1 MPLSAKWFLVY
12 YTFLGLLLVL
22 NGGYFILRN
31 KGIKSWISGIVRRK
45 KPPVLIIRILKYL
58 ALFTLPG
65 LVLSFFP
72 FSWIEL
78 IFCIWS
84 LIILY
89 IAGIQLVRWEQIRVL
104 IQKNRESISNTI
116 RKVGAIMLSVGF
128 AIFLLAYSVVERA
141 TG

>member
-1 MPLSAKWFLVY
+1 FLVY
-12 YTFLGLLLVL
+12 YTFLGLLMVL
-22 NGGYFILRN
+22 TGGYFILRN
-31 KGIKSWISGIVRRK
+31 KGIKSWISGIARREN
-45 KPPVLIIRILKYL
+45 PPLLIIRILKYL

-65 LVLSFFP
+65 LVLTFFP
-72 FSWIEL
+72 FSLIEL

-89 IAGIQLVRWEQIRVL
+89 IAGTQLVRWEQSRVL

-116 RKVGAIMLSVGF
+116 RKAGAIMLSVGF